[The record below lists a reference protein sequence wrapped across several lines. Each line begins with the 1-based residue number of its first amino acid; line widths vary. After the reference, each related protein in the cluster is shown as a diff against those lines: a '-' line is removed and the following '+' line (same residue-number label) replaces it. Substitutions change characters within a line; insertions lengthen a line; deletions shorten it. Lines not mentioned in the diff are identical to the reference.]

1 MVSLSS
7 FVSQLR
13 STRGPMQGGTQ
24 NTNSLIRQIVQGS
37 CLRTQN
43 LLISRKIQLKKRI
56 KTIRVF
62 SLGEAVMALSQCLDD
77 SPRLP
82 QFMRGGINIQELY
95 NERHRLALEELVA
108 GGVNS
113 YLNFLKKER
122 IPNFLSD
129 EEIQRISNAAVV
141 PRCLPLT
148 GDDTGLEH
156 SLTSSIDCSSVTYF
170 PEVSDVEPPLLEI
183 GWPAFTAGS
192 YRGVT
197 RVVAHFQ
204 PSYGE
209 CIYSCKEAARR
220 MIKSAKEV
228 IAVVTDSL
236 TDLDILRDLRDACT
250 QRRVPVY
257 ILLDQSCVPSFL
269 QMCQNLNLH
278 LDELRQMRVR
288 TITGATYF
296 LRSGARITGKVHER
310 FMLVDGNRVA
320 TGSYRFN
327 WTDGKLN
334 SSNLIELSGQITEHF
349 DEEFRILYAQSLPI
363 SARPSAGS
371 SRNSGIYEHVVVKPP
386 AAAAPLFPPS
396 MPLELEP
403 ELSRRTSTP
412 SRAPVHSGGTAGRSL
427 KSSALSDSSTLN
439 EDWIVQERM
448 REVQVEGIPSA
459 MAVDTPTDMIIEGAE
474 HPVLA
479 VPAYATCHTST
490 QTCTHTADHCMQTDP
505 EVPAKRPRLPL
516 PGAIA
521 RSDAGTAPDAQ
532 PYLSMRHPPPP
543 DGNLRDCFRKLTKE
557 RQYHYSTIRTK
568 LDHMV
573 ALLSH
578 RRELVDLTNLAL
590 SPRLHRA
597 RKGQPPERSANL
609 PVGLESALLNSWN
622 RQHCLQ

>member
-1 MVSLSS
+1 
-7 FVSQLR
+7 
-13 STRGPMQGGTQ
+13 
-24 NTNSLIRQIVQGS
+24 
-37 CLRTQN
+37 
-43 LLISRKIQLKKRI
+43 
-56 KTIRVF
+56 
-62 SLGEAVMALSQCLDD
+62 MALSQCLDD
-77 SPRLP
+77 SPGLRA
-82 QFMRGGINIQELY
+82 FMRGDINIQELY

-108 GGVNS
+108 GGVNA
-113 YLNFLKKER
+113 YLDFLKKER

-129 EEIQRISNAAVV
+129 EEIQRISIAAVV
-141 PRCLPLT
+141 PRCVSLL
-148 GDDTGLEH
+148 GEDTGLEQ
-156 SLTSSIDCSSVTYF
+156 SMTSSMDCSSVTYF

-236 TDLDILRDLRDACT
+236 TDLDIFRDLREACT

-278 LDELRQMRVR
+278 LDEMRQMRVR

-310 FMLVDGNRVA
+310 FMLIDGNRVA

-334 SSNLIELSGQITEHF
+334 SSNLIELSGQVTEHF

-363 SARPSAGS
+363 SARASHGSA
-371 SRNSGIYEHVVVKPP
+371 RNSGIYEHLLLKPP
-386 AAAAPLFPPS
+386 AAAPPPI
-396 MPLELEP
+396 PLELQP
-403 ELSRRTSTP
+403 ELSRLTSTP
-412 SRAPVHSGGTAGRSL
+412 NRVQVHSSGTEGRSR
-427 KSSALSDSSTLN
+427 KSSALSDSSTLG
-439 EDWIVQERM
+439 EDWMEQEHM
-448 REVQVEGIPSA
+448 REVLVDGIPAA
-459 MAVDTPTDMIIEGAE
+459 MPMDTLMEGE
-474 HPVLA
+474 EPPVLD
-479 VPAYATCHTST
+479 VPAPPSCHTST

-505 EVPAKRPRLPL
+505 EAPPKRPRLPFPS
-516 PGAIA
+516 PGAVA
-521 RSDAGTAPDAQ
+521 RSDAGCAPNTQ
-532 PYLSMRHPPPP
+532 PRLPVRQPPPP
-543 DGNLRDCFRKLTKE
+543 DGNLRDCFHKLTKE
-557 RQYHYSTIRTK
+557 RQFHYTTIRTK

-597 RKGQPPERSANL
+597 RKGQPPDHSANL
-609 PVGLESALLNSWN
+609 PMGIDGTLMNPWR
-622 RQHCLQ
+622 RQRCLQ

>member
-1 MVSLSS
+1 
-7 FVSQLR
+7 
-13 STRGPMQGGTQ
+13 
-24 NTNSLIRQIVQGS
+24 
-37 CLRTQN
+37 
-43 LLISRKIQLKKRI
+43 
-56 KTIRVF
+56 
-62 SLGEAVMALSQCLDD
+62 MALSQCLDD
-77 SPRLP
+77 SPGLRP
-82 QFMRGGINIQELY
+82 FMRGNINIQELY

-108 GGVNS
+108 GGVNAYS
-113 YLNFLKKER
+113 DFLKKEK

-129 EEIQRISNAAVV
+129 EEIQRISSAAVV
-141 PRCLPLT
+141 PRCGSLA
-148 GDDTGLEH
+148 GEDTGLEH
-156 SLTSSIDCSSVTYF
+156 SMTSSMDCSSVTYF

-183 GWPAFTAGS
+183 GWPAFTTGS

-209 CIYSCKEAARR
+209 SIYSCKEAARR

-236 TDLDILRDLRDACT
+236 TDLDIFRDLQEACT

-269 QMCQNLNLH
+269 QMCQHLNLP

-310 FMLVDGNRVA
+310 FMLIDGNRVA

-334 SSNLIELSGQITEHF
+334 SSNLIEMSGQVTEHF
-349 DEEFRILYAQSLPI
+349 DEEFRILSVL
-363 SARPSAGS
+363 
-371 SRNSGIYEHVVVKPP
+371 SG
-386 AAAAPLFPPS
+386 LRR
-396 MPLELEP
+396 PLELEP
-403 ELSRRTSTP
+403 ELSRMTSTP
-412 SRAPVHSGGTAGRSL
+412 NREQGPGGGPGERSR
-427 KSSALSDSSTLN
+427 KSSALSDSSTLG
-439 EDWIVQERM
+439 EDWMEQEHV
-448 REVQVEGIPSA
+448 REVVVSGIPA
-459 MAVDTPTDMIIEGAE
+459 AAPTDAPVVMFPEGEGPPASS
-474 HPVLA
+474 
-479 VPAYATCHTST
+479 VPAPASCHTST
-490 QTCTHTADHCMQTDP
+490 QTCTHMADHCVQTDP
-505 EVPAKRPRLPL
+505 EAPPKRPRLTAL
-516 PGAIA
+516 SPGAVA
-521 RSDAGTAPDAQ
+521 RSDAGPAPDAQ
-532 PYLSMRHPPPP
+532 PRLPVLQPPPP

-557 RQYHYSTIRTK
+557 RQYHYSSIRTK

-597 RKGQPPERSANL
+597 RKGQPPDRSANPHGTENPL
-609 PVGLESALLNSWN
+609 VNPWG
-622 RQHCLQ
+622 RQRCLQ